1 MNLTF
6 KPVPDQPGLVLKQY
20 IELFSTC
27 FPSATHFSAEY
38 LSWLYWK
45 NPEGS
50 VVGFDAWDGERL
62 AAHYVCIPATI
73 ALFGKTCKAMLSLN
87 TATHPDY
94 QGKGLFTSLAAK
106 TYGLGASNGIE
117 CIFGVANANST
128 PGFLKKLN
136 FTKIASLDAK
146 VGFGRLQAQ
155 MGAVEKYVEFRRVW
169 TKETLAWRLSN
180 PINPVS
186 LVGQG
191 ADILCL
197 ASARK
202 PLFGAIAEIPQ
213 FDGPPVSVHRG
224 IYPIRAYIGLVPPQ
238 RGGVKGN
245 YFELPQ
251 VMRPSPLNLIFRPL
265 ADGLDVPTKEGILL
279 SFLDFDAF

>member
-6 KPVPDQPGLVLKQY
+6 KPVPDQPGEVLKKY
-20 IELFSTC
+20 IGLFSTC

-50 VVGFDAWDGERL
+50 VVGFDAWDGEKL

-73 ALFGKTCKAMLSLN
+73 ALYGKTCKAMLSLN
-87 TATHPDY
+87 TATHPDH

-106 TYGLGASNGIE
+106 TYELGASIGIE
-117 CIFGVANANST
+117 CVFGVANANST

-136 FTKIASLDAK
+136 FTKIAPLDAK
-146 VGFGRLQAQ
+146 AGFGRLQAQ
-155 MGAVEKYVEFRRVW
+155 LGAVEKYAEFRRVW

-186 LVGQG
+186 LFGQG

-202 PLFGAIAEIPQ
+202 LLFGAIAEIPR
-213 FDGPPVSVHRG
+213 FDDLPVSAHRG
-224 IYPIRAYIGLVPPQ
+224 FYPIRAYIGLVPSQ
-238 RGGVKGN
+238 LGGLKGY
-245 YFELPQ
+245 YFEFPQ
-251 VMRPSPLNLIFRPL
+251 AMRPSPLNLIFRPL
-265 ADGLDVPTKEGILL
+265 VDGLGVPTKEGVLL